1 MRYVKGLILLMLLAL
16 IGCVCENNVKDTF
29 NEPLPAIKNGKC
41 IKDVS
46 TTVCQPQQNYIY
58 IIGKGAPPNDENLT
72 EVQRYLL
79 SERAAVID
87 GYRQLAEKLQ
97 GFIVTT
103 LSKSGNYIVNM
114 DLVKVQTES
123 LIRGAEIVEINH
135 NDNGVCTAKIRIQI
149 PNKENIISSY
159 SQYSNR

>member
-1 MRYVKGLILLMLLAL
+1 MKYIKYFLFLTLFAL
-16 IGCVCENNVKDTF
+16 IGCVCNDNVKSNF
-29 NEPLPAIKNGKC
+29 NEPLPAVKNAKC
-41 IKDVS
+41 MKDIS
-46 TTVCQPQQNYIY
+46 TTICQPQENYIY
-58 IIGKGAPPNDENLT
+58 IIGKGAPPNDENLS

-79 SERAAVID
+79 AERAAVID

-97 GFIVTT
+97 GFIVST

-149 PNKENIISSY
+149 PDKENIISAY